1 MPERPSIRLIPQ
13 KGSPLGTRPH
23 IACVERRV
31 RGGLPGAYVSGDQ
44 RYLTPEALEEERQA
58 QPRKAKPRAAG
69 KLDAIQ
75 RELVGVRFLGKVQ

>member
-13 KGSPLGTRPH
+13 KGSPLGTRRH
-23 IACVERRV
+23 IACVERRM
-31 RGGLPGAYVSGDQ
+31 RGGQPGAYVSGDR
-44 RYLTPEALEEERQA
+44 RYLTPEALEEELQA
-58 QPRKAKPRAAG
+58 PAPKPRPHAG